1 MRMKKRKT
9 KPRNFVA
16 KYARRVNRAAVH
28 RDRKKYY
35 RKDRNWKKDVDKQ
48 AERLYNTCMKN
59 KEINRKIQ
67 LLHDVA
73 YYVLDSYGISPY
85 VDIELIEPDGT
96 GAIAYAQK
104 DDDDF
109 YCIQISKEHFEQ
121 DSLDDVLT
129 SVCHEA
135 VHVKQYVL
143 DGLDFEANRWV
154 YKGKRYNDKESNY
167 LFYPWEVE
175 ARGLET
181 AFAQTYIEENKIEHE
196 IAAKH

>member
-1 MRMKKRKT
+1 
-9 KPRNFVA
+9 
-16 KYARRVNRAAVH
+16 
-28 RDRKKYY
+28 
-35 RKDRNWKKDVDKQ
+35 
-48 AERLYNTCMKN
+48 MKN

-143 DGLDFEANRWV
+143 DGLDFEANQWV